1 VAFLFIMPHI
11 EITFLEPNAEMQEIY
26 IAELSGLNFYGF
38 QEGENDLKA
47 FIDQSYYT
55 DSLLN
60 DFTDKYPCKFSE
72 KIIEEQNWNAEW
84 ESGFAPIEVHHFNSE
99 SIFAIVRAAFHQ
111 YSSNADYELIVT
123 PKMSFGTGH
132 HATTYQMIQEM
143 SLIDFTNKSV
153 IDFGT
158 GTGVLA
164 ILAEKMGAKIVHAI
178 DNDDWS
184 INNAKENILANDC
197 DKIILSQLNECYADT
212 KADIILANINLN
224 IILDNLDQ
232 ILNSSKI
239 GSQILFSGILVEDEE
254 KISSGLTEKGFHI
267 KKISSKNNWLVINT
281 FR

>member
-1 VAFLFIMPHI
+1 MAFLFIMPHI

-26 IAELSGLNFYGF
+26 IAELSALNFYGF
-38 QEGENDLKA
+38 EEGENDLKA
-47 FIDQSYYT
+47 FIDQSNYT
-55 DSLLN
+55 VSLLN
-60 DFTDKYPCKFSE
+60 AFTDKYQCKYAE

-84 ESGFAPIEVHHFNSE
+84 ESGFAPIEVLHFNSE
-99 SIFAIVRAAFHQ
+99 SVFTIVRAAFHQ
-111 YSSNADYELIVT
+111 YSSNADYELNVT

-164 ILAEKMGAKIVHAI
+164 ILAEKMGAKIVYAI

-197 DKIILSQLNECYADT
+197 HKIILTQSNECNT
-212 KADIILANINLN
+212 ENKADIILANINLN
-224 IILDNLDQ
+224 IIIDNLDQ

-239 GSQILFSGILVEDEE
+239 GSQILFSGILVEDQE
-254 KISSGLTEKGFHI
+254 KISFALTEKGFHI
-267 KKISSKNNWLVINT
+267 KKISSKNNWLVLNT
-281 FR
+281 IR